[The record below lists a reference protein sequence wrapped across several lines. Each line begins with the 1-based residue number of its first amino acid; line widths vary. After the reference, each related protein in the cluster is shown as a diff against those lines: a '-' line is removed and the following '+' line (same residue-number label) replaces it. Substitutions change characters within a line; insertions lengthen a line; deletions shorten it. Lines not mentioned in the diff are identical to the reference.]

1 MKQIN
6 RIHHR
11 CRCLDRNFTFEEW
24 CEYLRANP
32 SGGAVLTVGT
42 FQFNI
47 NDVCLTPSQPIKIEK
62 TTCKLKIETAQSL
75 NGRWDYGINLDLHT
89 ESSSHGARFID
100 NLSNGFQTEKEAIF
114 DALLYSEQRTVR
126 KIKETEERGDRA
138 SDDYDDEE
146 SGRQPKPSAVLSSLR
161 AFLKEIQ
168 RHKQYYD
175 PKQLNLFD
183 I

>member
-1 MKQIN
+1 MKQAN

-42 FQFNI
+42 FNFNI
-47 NDVCLTPSQPIKIEK
+47 TDICLTPNKPVRIEGRI
-62 TTCKLKIETAQSL
+62 CKLEISTAQSL
-75 NGRWDYGINLDLHT
+75 NGRWEFGIDLGLNT
-89 ESSSHGARFID
+89 EGRHFGVSFVDDISR
-100 NLSNGFQTEKEAIF
+100 GFQTEKEAIY
-114 DALLYSEQRTVR
+114 AGLLFAEEKTVP
-126 KIKETEERGDRA
+126 KIDEIEMRGNPP
-138 SDDYDDEE
+138 DDYDDEE

-161 AFLKEIQ
+161 GFLKEIQ
-168 RHKQYYD
+168 RYKQYYD

>member
-24 CEYLRANP
+24 GEYLRANP

-42 FQFNI
+42 FKFNI
-47 NDVCLTPSQPIKIEK
+47 TDICLTPNKPVKIEGRI
-62 TTCKLKIETAQSL
+62 CKLEISTAQSL
-75 NGRWDYGINLDLHT
+75 NGRWDYGIDLALHT
-89 ESSSHGARFID
+89 EGSSHGARFID
-100 NLSNGFQTEKEAIF
+100 NPSEGFPTEKEAIF

-126 KIKETEERGDRA
+126 KIKETEERGDRT
-138 SDDYDDEE
+138 SYDFDEDNSRE
-146 SGRQPKPSAVLSSLR
+146 PKPSAVLSSLR